1 MTKNLKNVFDDVL
14 FFSKISHELRTP
26 IHGIRGL
33 SEYLRDNW
41 ETLDDSKK
49 KLYIEDI
56 SMAVSFLGDL
66 VEKLFQ
72 LAHLNSNSNINC
84 SFEKTDVVKVVETVV
99 EQNNLFILDKNSLHL
114 FSECDDKEIIVHAD
128 QFWINQLL
136 SNLITNAMKHSG
148 AKNIKV
154 KIDSQKLAHEKKLV
168 ISVID
173 DGLGVPL
180 NDLDTIFDPFKQGSN
195 IDKSLRGSG
204 LGLTICK
211 EIVTAHGGA
220 IWVKNNDTSGTNISF
235 SLPERAV
242 SL

>member
-1 MTKNLKNVFDDVL
+1 MPT
-14 FFSKISHELRTP
+14 
-26 IHGIRGL
+26 
-33 SEYLRDNW
+33 
-41 ETLDDSKK
+41 
-49 KLYIEDI
+49 
-56 SMAVSFLGDL
+56 
-66 VEKLFQ
+66 
-72 LAHLNSNSNINC
+72 
-84 SFEKTDVVKVVETVV
+84 
-99 EQNNLFILDKNSLHL
+99 
-114 FSECDDKEIIVHAD
+114 
-128 QFWINQLL
+128 
-136 SNLITNAMKHSG
+136 
-148 AKNIKV
+148 
-154 KIDSQKLAHEKKLV
+154 LAHEKKLV

-211 EIVTAHGGA
+211 EIFTAHGGA